1 MAVATT
7 APHGQGARRTAGV
20 LTALA
25 VVALLA
31 IMLTPAASA
40 TPSCSGTVQAG
51 STYTCLPNGTGSVQV
66 TVPARVTSISV
77 IADGGGGGKNASLG
91 NGGSGARVTS
101 TVAVTPGAV
110 LTIYVGA
117 GGGVGLGGG
126 SNVGGAGYG
135 AGGNGGPYYGEG
147 FGGGYGGGG
156 GGSSAVLVGGTVS
169 VVAGGGGGGGAYYGG
184 SAAAA
189 IGGSGGNGGG
199 SCAVGGGGG
208 NAAGSGS
215 AGSTSGTGNSTPGS
229 SGGYAGKGGT
239 GIYGAGGSSSGGGGG
254 GGGYGGGGGGNW
266 NGPYGCIYA
275 GGGGAGGSYG
285 PVGTV
290 FGSAANAGGV
300 ATSGA
305 GGDGQVLVS
314 FTAPAATVPNA
325 PTDLVFSD
333 VTTTSMTA
341 YWTPPA
347 DDGGSS
353 VIGYDVTVNAGAPTR
368 VTNPAIDL
376 SGLTGGSTYAVSI
389 TAVNAVGSSATAL
402 TGSQTTSAPGTP
414 TAAATNLVFSS
425 VTSSAITATWTPP
438 TPVAGWPTLGYQVR
452 IDGGPLTWTPT
463 ASYTAS
469 GLAPGTS
476 YAFSITVV
484 NGAGSSAPLTGNRA
498 TLATVPEAPT
508 TLLFSSVTSTAI
520 TASWTPPANTG
531 GSPILKYTVSVD
543 GGTAVDV
550 VGTPTYTATGLTSS
564 AWHTFSI
571 LAVNAIGASASDL
584 FGAASTS
591 APPGSPQM
599 AATSATVGSPTTVTL
614 TGFTA
619 FSTQTVQVTA
629 PDGTMSFFTVTVGM
643 GGTGTG
649 TYTPSQIGAYSL
661 VTTPAAT
668 STTFTATAAP
678 TPTPSDSGAASA
690 ADGGTSAGGST
701 TRAAASIRIVG
712 RAGTGRRTGR
722 ITITGTT
729 TGLAGT
735 RVVAHVRL
743 AGSSTFVVRGTALVD
758 ARGRFTWQGRATRSV
773 SVYFTGADGGRSN
786 RLSIVVRRA

>member
-1 MAVATT
+1 MEIGT
-7 APHGQGARRTAGV
+7 PRRSRRTALALSVVILGV
-20 LTALA
+20 LAVLA
-25 VVALLA
+25 PATLAAPTCTGSVA
-31 IMLTPAASA
+31 
-40 TPSCSGTVQAG
+40 AG
-51 STYTCLPNGTGSVQV
+51 STYTCVPSGSGSIQV

-77 IADGGGGGKNASLG
+77 TADGGGGGKNASLG
-91 NGGSGARVTS
+91 NGGSGARLTS
-101 TVAVTPGAV
+101 TVSVTPGAV

-117 GGGVGLGGG
+117 GGGGGLGGSG
-126 SNVGGAGYG
+126 NVGGTGYS

-156 GGSSAVLVGGTVS
+156 GGSSAVLVGSTVA
-169 VVAGGGGGGGAYYGG
+169 VIAGGGGGGGNYYGG
-184 SAAAA
+184 SASAA
-189 IGGSGGNGGG
+189 IGAAGGNGGG
-199 SCAVGGGGG
+199 ACAIGGGGG

-215 AGSTSGTGNSTPGS
+215 AGTSTGTGNSYPGS
-229 SGGYAGKGGT
+229 SSGFTGKGGT
-239 GIYGAGGSSSGGGGG
+239 GIYGAGGASSGGGGG

-266 NGPYGCIYA
+266 NGPGNGCTLA

-285 PVGTV
+285 PAGTV
-290 FGSAANAGGV
+290 YGSAANAGGI

-325 PTDLVFSD
+325 PTDLIFSD
-333 VTTTSMTA
+333 VTTATMTA

-347 DDGGSS
+347 DDGGST
-353 VIGYDVTVNAGAPTR
+353 VIGYDVTVNAGPPTR
-368 VTNPAIDL
+368 VTSPAIDL
-376 SGLTGGSTYAVSI
+376 TGLTGGSTYAVAI

-414 TAAATNLVFSS
+414 AAAATNLVFSS

-508 TLLFSSVTSTAI
+508 TLLFSSVTPTAI

-531 GSPILKYTVSVD
+531 GSTILKYTVSVD
-543 GGTAVDV
+543 GGAAVDV
-550 VGTPTYTATGLTSS
+550 VGTTYTATSLTSS

-599 AATSATVGSPTTVTL
+599 AATSATVGSPSTVTL

-661 VTTPAAT
+661 VTTPTAT
-668 STTFTATAAP
+668 SATLTATAAP

-690 ADGGTSAGGST
+690 ADGGTSTGGST

-712 RAGTGRRTGR
+712 RAGMGRRTGR
-722 ITITGTT
+722 ITVTGTT

-758 ARGRFTWQGRATRSV
+758 ARGRFTWQGRATRSA
-773 SVYFTGADGGRSN
+773 SVYFTGASGGRSN
-786 RLSIVVRRA
+786 RLTIVVRRA